1 MFGNGF
7 YEAELGR
14 LDLQRRHELERN
26 RRQLSFSRGKA
37 SRLSRLSVWL
47 GGRLI
52 AMGEALCARS
62 DPGMLPT
69 WRRTNGPDVI
79 RTQAG

>member
-1 MFGNGF
+1 MCGNGF

-14 LDLQRRHELERN
+14 LDLQRRLELERN
-26 RRQLSFSRGKA
+26 RRRLSFSQGKA

-52 AMGEALCARS
+52 AAGEALCARS
-62 DPGMLPT
+62 NARTIHT
-69 WRRTNGPDVI
+69 WRGASNPHVI
-79 RTQAG
+79 RTQVS